1 MHTYMKNFFQKFAA
15 VALVLAAMA
24 GWSCEECDHVPYDD
38 TELKEQIADLYSRV
52 EALEARLQ
60 AEVTTLTNMISG
72 QVTIK
77 SHVKDEN
84 GNWTITLT
92 DGTSFVVYAEYKPE
106 ELPTNLIYVM
116 EVEGEKV
123 WAVKGENGKLT
134 PIQDAEGNNIPVVPA
149 EIEFPAPPTI
159 QTQIVDGVIQIS
171 IDGGKT
177 WHNTGVDPESL
188 PEEDDTPIEGGACT
202 GAACANIVDVVVNTM
217 EDQYG
222 DEMPISA
229 TFTLAD
235 GSSFTVML
243 DGTYGFAFQYWGEQV
258 DSFFLAPGA
267 STSDLNLW
275 QNLLVDFIKEVP
287 QGWKVEFAEPDRYGE
302 IVIKLAAPSAEA
314 LASGAAVSEGVIKLI
329 GVFEGGKTAIA
340 KLKVTTE
347 PFANVSASAGQVT
360 VEPNQGVEQF
370 VYGITPAASYSEESV
385 KSALEGYLANGL
397 WSGWNPPYNVS
408 SYYQVINASAA
419 EVYGS
424 ELTPGVKYVL
434 WAATVKEEQSGWD
447 YIYSLSSE
455 FYTATFS
462 QMLVEVEATKITF
475 NDIQVKINFLGFDR
489 YFGGITQK
497 SYFDGASQISYING
511 AYEMGF
517 ESSLTTYA
525 NDAPTA
531 QASLTQFPCADIP
544 GIQPSMTYV
553 MWIMPVEEGKT
564 VYSMEDMKV
573 FEFTSAALQSGG
585 TLKVTAKTEPEITF
599 SSISL
604 FLQAETGASAAYYKY
619 YETATMPADS
629 ELVMDV
635 LNTGTMVS
643 AEIPAAAYDLESDT
657 EYTLVAIAVDN
668 DGKYGELCKFTY
680 KTQGVTFS
688 ETFTLAVTKEEIA
701 SPFDAATKAK
711 FKPVTAGGTATI
723 YYYANLTAAEVASW
737 ASDDAIAKELVLNE
751 TYMLRKQ
758 VRPSALDADG
768 CFTVQNLTT
777 DTEYTLYI
785 LATDGE
791 NYTKLQKVT
800 YTPTLNA
807 KIVAATDAAWATS
820 KPTVTVNSV
829 VKSGYSY
836 KVNYTVTPAAGT
848 SVDGGHFM
856 NVYTNGKDTAG
867 LLAYMMT
874 ASTAYRYI
882 SGLTESATYEKSFN
896 VTSASI
902 FVTWTDAEGN
912 YYEPLKVVVEAPAE

>member
-1 MHTYMKNFFQKFAA
+1 MKKFFEKLAA
-15 VALVLAAMA
+15 VALVLVAMA

-77 SHVKDEN
+77 SHAKDEN

-123 WAVKGENGKLT
+123 WAVKGENGELT

-188 PEEDDTPIEGGACT
+188 PEEDDTPVSGGACT

-217 EDQYG
+217 ENQYG
-222 DEMPISA
+222 GQMPISV

-235 GSSFTVML
+235 GSTFTVML
-243 DGTYGFAFQYWGEQV
+243 DGTYGFAFQYWGDQV
-258 DSFFLAPGA
+258 ESFFLAPGA
-267 STSDLNLW
+267 STADLNLW
-275 QNLLVDFIKEVP
+275 QNQLVDFIKEVP

-302 IVIKLAAPSAEA
+302 IAITLAAPSAEA
-314 LASGAAVSEGVIKLI
+314 LASGAAVAEGTVKLI

-347 PFANVSASAGQVT
+347 PFANISVSAGQVL

-370 VYGITPAASYSEESV
+370 VYGITPAASYSESSV
-385 KSALEGYLANGL
+385 KSALEGYLAGGL
-397 WSGWNPPYNVS
+397 WQGWNPPYNAS
-408 SYYQVINASAA
+408 GWYQVIDAPAA

-434 WAATVKEEQSGWD
+434 WAATVKETESGWD

-455 FYTATFS
+455 LYTTTFS
-462 QMLVEVEATKITF
+462 QVLIEAEATKVTY

-489 YFGGITQK
+489 YFGGVIQK
-497 SYFDGASQISYING
+497 SYFDGPSQISYING

-517 ESSLTTYA
+517 AESLTTYA
-525 NDAPTA
+525 NDAPTIET
-531 QASLTQFPCADIP
+531 SLIYFPCADIP
-544 GIQPSMTYV
+544 GIQPSTTYV
-553 MWIMPVEEGKT
+553 LWVMPVEEGKT

-573 FEFTSAALQSGG
+573 FEFTSAALQAGG
-585 TLKVTAKTEPEITF
+585 SLKVTAKSEPEITF

-619 YETATMPADS
+619 YETAKLPADS

-657 EYTLVAIAVDN
+657 EYTLVAVAVDGE
-668 DGKYGELCKFTY
+668 GKYGELCKFVY

-711 FKPVTAGGTATI
+711 FKPVATGGTATI
-723 YYYANLTAAEVASW
+723 YYYANLTAAEAASW
-737 ASDDAIAKELVLNE
+737 GSDAAIAKELVLNE
-751 TYMLRKQ
+751 TYTLRKQ
-758 VRPSALDADG
+758 VRSTALDADG
-768 CFTVQNLTT
+768 CFTIQNLKT

-785 LATDGE
+785 LATDDE

-807 KIVAATDAAWATS
+807 KIVAATEAAWNSS

-829 VKSGYSY
+829 EKSGYSY

-856 NVYTNGKDTAG
+856 NVYTNGKDAAG
-867 LLAYMMT
+867 LLSYMMT
-874 ASTAYRYI
+874 ASTTYRYI
-882 SGLTESATYEKSFN
+882 TGLTETATYEKSFN
-896 VTSASI
+896 VTSAAI

-912 YYEPLKVVVEAPAE
+912 YYEPLKVVVDAPAE

>member
-1 MHTYMKNFFQKFAA
+1 MKKFFEKLAA
-15 VALVLAAMA
+15 VALVLVAMA

-77 SHVKDEN
+77 SHAKDEN

-123 WAVKGENGKLT
+123 WAVKGENGELT

-188 PEEDDTPIEGGACT
+188 PEEDDTPVSGGACT

-217 EDQYG
+217 ENQYG
-222 DEMPISA
+222 GQMPISV

-235 GSSFTVML
+235 GSTFTVML
-243 DGTYGFAFQYWGEQV
+243 DGTYGFAFQYWGDQV
-258 DSFFLAPGA
+258 ESFFLAPGA
-267 STSDLNLW
+267 STADLNLW
-275 QNLLVDFIKEVP
+275 QNQLVDFIKEVP

-302 IVIKLAAPSAEA
+302 IAISLAAPSAEA
-314 LASGAAVSEGVIKLI
+314 LASGAAVAEGTVKLI

-347 PFANVSASAGQVT
+347 PFANISVSAGQVL

-370 VYGITPAASYSEESV
+370 VYGITPAASYSESSV
-385 KSALEGYLANGL
+385 KSALEGYLAGGL
-397 WSGWNPPYNVS
+397 WQGWNPPYNAS
-408 SYYQVINASAA
+408 GWYQVIDAPAA

-434 WAATVKEEQSGWD
+434 WAATVKETESGWD

-455 FYTATFS
+455 LYTTTFS
-462 QMLVEVEATKITF
+462 QVLIEAEATKVTY

-489 YFGGITQK
+489 YFGGVIQK
-497 SYFDGASQISYING
+497 SYFDGPSQISYING

-517 ESSLTTYA
+517 AESLTTYA
-525 NDAPTA
+525 NDAPTI
-531 QASLTQFPCADIP
+531 QTSLIYFPCADIP
-544 GIQPSMTYV
+544 GIQPSTTYV
-553 MWIMPVEEGKT
+553 LWVMPVEEGKT

-573 FEFTSAALQSGG
+573 FEFTSAALQAGG
-585 TLKVTAKTEPEITF
+585 SLKVTAKSEPEITF

-619 YETATMPADS
+619 YETAKLPADS

-657 EYTLVAIAVDN
+657 EYTLVAVAVDGE
-668 DGKYGELCKFTY
+668 GKYGELCKFVY

-711 FKPVTAGGTATI
+711 FKPVATGGTATI
-723 YYYANLTAAEVASW
+723 YYYANLTAAEAASW
-737 ASDDAIAKELVLNE
+737 GSDAAIAKELVLNE
-751 TYMLRKQ
+751 TYTLRKQ
-758 VRPSALDADG
+758 VRSTALDADG
-768 CFTVQNLTT
+768 CFTIQNLKT

-785 LATDGE
+785 LATDDE

-807 KIVAATDAAWATS
+807 KIVAATEAAWNSS

-829 VKSGYSY
+829 EKSGYSY

-856 NVYTNGKDTAG
+856 NVYTNGKDAAG
-867 LLAYMMT
+867 LLSYMMT
-874 ASTAYRYI
+874 ASTTYRYI
-882 SGLTESATYEKSFN
+882 TGLTETATYEKSFN
-896 VTSASI
+896 VTSAAI

-912 YYEPLKVVVEAPAE
+912 YYEPLKVVVDAPAE

>member
-1 MHTYMKNFFQKFAA
+1 MKKFFEKLAA
-15 VALVLAAMA
+15 VALVLVAMA

-77 SHVKDEN
+77 SHAKDEN

-116 EVEGEKV
+116 EVDGEKV
-123 WAVKGENGKLT
+123 WAVKGENGELT

-188 PEEDDTPIEGGACT
+188 PEEDDTPVSGGACT

-217 EDQYG
+217 ENQYG
-222 DEMPISA
+222 GQMPISV

-235 GSSFTVML
+235 GSTFTVML
-243 DGTYGFAFQYWGEQV
+243 DGTYGFAFQYWGDQV
-258 DSFFLAPGA
+258 ESFFLAPGA
-267 STSDLNLW
+267 STADLNLW
-275 QNLLVDFIKEVP
+275 QNQLVDFIKEVP

-302 IVIKLAAPSAEA
+302 IAITLAAPSAEA
-314 LASGAAVSEGVIKLI
+314 LASGAAVAEGTVKLI

-347 PFANVSASAGQVT
+347 PFANISVSAGQVL

-370 VYGITPAASYSEESV
+370 VYGITPAASYSESSV
-385 KSALEGYLANGL
+385 KSALEGYLAGGL
-397 WSGWNPPYNVS
+397 WQGWNPPYHAA
-408 SYYQVINASAA
+408 SYYQVIEASTA

-434 WAATVKEEQSGWD
+434 WAATVKETESGYD
-447 YIYSLSSE
+447 YIYSLNSE
-455 FYTATFS
+455 LYTTTFS
-462 QMLVEVEATKITF
+462 QMLIEAEATKITF

-489 YFGGITQK
+489 YFGGVTQK

-517 ESSLTTYA
+517 AESLTTYA
-525 NDAPTA
+525 NDAPTIET
-531 QASLTQFPCADIP
+531 SLIYFPCADIP
-544 GIQPSMTYV
+544 GIQPSTTYV
-553 MWIMPVEEGKT
+553 LWVMPVEEGKT

-573 FEFTSAALQSGG
+573 FEFTSAALQAGG
-585 TLKVTAKTEPEITF
+585 SLKVTAKSEPEITF

-619 YETATMPADS
+619 YETAKLPADS

-657 EYTLVAIAVDN
+657 EYTLVAVAVDGE
-668 DGKYGELCKFTY
+668 GKYGELCKFVY

-711 FKPVTAGGTATI
+711 FKPVATGGTATI
-723 YYYANLTAAEVASW
+723 YYYANLTAAEAASW
-737 ASDDAIAKELVLNE
+737 GSDAAIAKELVLNE
-751 TYMLRKQ
+751 TYTLRKQ
-758 VRPSALDADG
+758 VRSTALDADG
-768 CFTVQNLTT
+768 CFTIQNLKT

-785 LATDGE
+785 LATDDE

-807 KIVAATDAAWATS
+807 KIVAATEAAWNSS

-829 VKSGYSY
+829 EKSGYSY

-856 NVYTNGKDTAG
+856 NVYTNGKDAAG
-867 LLAYMMT
+867 LLSYMMT
-874 ASTAYRYI
+874 ASTTYRYI
-882 SGLTESATYEKSFN
+882 TGLTETATYEKSFN
-896 VTSASI
+896 VTSAAI

-912 YYEPLKVVVEAPAE
+912 YYEPLKVVVDAPAE

>member
-1 MHTYMKNFFQKFAA
+1 MKKFFEKLAA
-15 VALVLAAMA
+15 VALVLVAMA

-77 SHVKDEN
+77 SHAKDEN

-123 WAVKGENGKLT
+123 WAVKGENGELT

-188 PEEDDTPIEGGACT
+188 PEEDDTPVSGGACT

-217 EDQYG
+217 ENQYG
-222 DEMPISA
+222 GQMPISV

-235 GSSFTVML
+235 GSTFTVML
-243 DGTYGFAFQYWGEQV
+243 DGTYGFAFQYWGDQV
-258 DSFFLAPGA
+258 ESFFLAPGA
-267 STSDLNLW
+267 STADLNLW
-275 QNLLVDFIKEVP
+275 QNQLVDFIKEVP

-302 IVIKLAAPSAEA
+302 IAITLAAPSAEA
-314 LASGAAVSEGVIKLI
+314 LASGAAVAEGTVKLI

-347 PFANVSASAGQVT
+347 PFANISVSAGQVL

-370 VYGITPAASYSEESV
+370 VYGITPAASYSESSV
-385 KSALEGYLANGL
+385 KSALEGYLAGGL
-397 WSGWNPPYNVS
+397 WQGWNPPYNAS
-408 SYYQVINASAA
+408 GWYQVIDAPAA

-434 WAATVKEEQSGWD
+434 WAATVKETESGWD
-447 YIYSLSSE
+447 YIYSLNSE
-455 FYTATFS
+455 LYTTTFS
-462 QMLVEVEATKITF
+462 QVLIEAEATKVTY

-489 YFGGITQK
+489 YFGGVIQK
-497 SYFDGASQISYING
+497 SYFDGPSQISYING

-517 ESSLTTYA
+517 AESLTTYA
-525 NDAPTA
+525 NDAPTI
-531 QASLTQFPCADIP
+531 QTSLIYFPCADIP
-544 GIQPSMTYV
+544 GIQPSTTYV
-553 MWIMPVEEGKT
+553 LWVMPVEEGKT

-573 FEFTSAALQSGG
+573 FEFTSAALQAGG
-585 TLKVTAKTEPEITF
+585 SLKVTAKSEPEITF

-619 YETATMPADS
+619 YETAKLPADS

-657 EYTLVAIAVDN
+657 EYTLVAVAVDGE
-668 DGKYGELCKFTY
+668 GKYGELCKFVY

-711 FKPVTAGGTATI
+711 FKPVATGGTATI
-723 YYYANLTAAEVASW
+723 YYYANLTAAEAASW
-737 ASDDAIAKELVLNE
+737 GSDAAIAKELVLNE
-751 TYMLRKQ
+751 TYTLRKQ
-758 VRPSALDADG
+758 VRSTALDADG
-768 CFTVQNLTT
+768 CFTIQNLKT

-785 LATDGE
+785 LATDDE

-807 KIVAATDAAWATS
+807 KIVAATEAAWNSS

-829 VKSGYSY
+829 EKSGYSY

-856 NVYTNGKDTAG
+856 NVYTNGKDAAG
-867 LLAYMMT
+867 LLSYMMT
-874 ASTAYRYI
+874 ASTVYRYI
-882 SGLTESATYEKSFN
+882 TGLTETATYEKSFN
-896 VTSASI
+896 VTSAAI

-912 YYEPLKVVVEAPAE
+912 YYEPLKVVVDAPAE